1 MTHARWLWPSLVL
14 SAAIAACTAGDPAS
28 PGAAGEDPA
37 AQGAAGPVRPAFH
50 EDVEP
55 ILQARCQKCHHEGGL
70 APFSLVTF
78 AEAKAMAPAIR
89 AETTARRMPPWGAH
103 DTAECAPRLPWDHDE
118 RLTDVEIETLA
129 RWDEA
134 GAPEGDPTNAPP
146 PRPIAKLDLAD
157 ATHELAPARAFVAS
171 GDRDQFRC
179 FVLDHPLEA
188 GAYIGGIH
196 VVPGN
201 RKVVH
206 HGFVFTDPGGV
217 QAAKAGPDGS
227 FDCSSAAMAA
237 EGGGAT
243 SGQSVTLDVWTPGGT
258 PVDLPPDIAM
268 PLAPGSKIIM
278 QIHYSPGGASAE
290 PDLTKVQLRVSAEKP
305 KYLLFTAAVGNFGA
319 PLPNGDGLLP
329 GPADDG
335 APAFR
340 IPANARQH
348 VESMQLT
355 VPAREQGQ
363 ENRPIWIY
371 GVMAHQHLAG
381 VDVKVDLEKAGDSQC
396 LLQDRWDFHWQR
408 MYAYAAPVTKL
419 PTLDPGDKIRLRCT
433 YDNSMAN
440 LRLGAEY
447 RARGLQPIDLGLGEE
462 TLDEMC
468 LVIPQL
474 LVEHP

>member
-1 MTHARWLWPSLVL
+1 
-14 SAAIAACTAGDPAS
+14 
-28 PGAAGEDPA
+28 
-37 AQGAAGPVRPAFH
+37 
-50 EDVEP
+50 
-55 ILQARCQKCHHEGGL
+55 
-70 APFSLVTF
+70 
-78 AEAKAMAPAIR
+78 
-89 AETTARRMPPWGAH
+89 
-103 DTAECAPRLPWDHDE
+103 
-118 RLTDVEIETLA
+118 
-129 RWDEA
+129 
-134 GAPEGDPTNAPP
+134 
-146 PRPIAKLDLAD
+146 
-157 ATHELAPARAFVAS
+157 
-171 GDRDQFRC
+171 
-179 FVLDHPLEA
+179 
-188 GAYIGGIH
+188 
-196 VVPGN
+196 
-201 RKVVH
+201 
-206 HGFVFTDPGGV
+206 
-217 QAAKAGPDGS
+217 
-227 FDCSSAAMAA
+227 
-237 EGGGAT
+237 
-243 SGQSVTLDVWTPGGT
+243 
-258 PVDLPPDIAM
+258 M

-419 PTLDPGDKIRLRCT
+419 PTLDPGDTIRLRCT

-440 LRLGAEY
+440 RRLGAEY